1 MQDIPTGSERSND
14 ALRKMKKNQLK
25 YNERYAK
32 WYMKMFEEFDYKLYK
47 NKAENINACFKFQ
60 AWDVYEKNKILDNKA
75 HFRCRNRFCVNCQ
88 ILINSYHAWKLKPV
102 LREYESE
109 GYKPYFLTLTVP
121 NCKFGD
127 LRETIKKMNKTY
139 YKLFQKF
146 NADDRR
152 KYSGRLM
159 KIYGSIK
166 VLEISVNHEKQE
178 FHPHF
183 HVLVLLQPDED
194 DLENLENN
202 IRGRYS
208 HNKGCY
214 NMHSDF
220 SIQIMKLWS
229 MLWFGK
235 SCRMDNIDCW
245 PDDPEFKLLNEDGS
259 IYLTNL
265 EVNLQPF
272 VSKVSENGVELD
284 NNSAF
289 AELLKYTVEFDQIN
303 SYEIFKY
310 LDTQLK
316 GLRRIQGSGI
326 LTGILKDITE
336 DDPETDGDVQDLI
349 LTIKEDPKFA
359 TTQDLQ
365 QLYTTYEAF
374 KKLYRKNTSFDKS
387 MYNTLANK
395 LDS

>member
-1 MQDIPTGSERSND
+1 MQYIPVGSERSND
-14 ALRKMKKNQLK
+14 ALKKMKKNQLK
-25 YNERYAK
+25 YNERYAQ
-32 WYMKMFEEFDYKLYK
+32 WYMKMFEEFDYKVYK
-47 NKAENINACFKFQ
+47 NKAENINSCFKFQ
-60 AWDVYEKNKILDNKA
+60 AWDLYEQNKILDNTA

-88 ILINSYHAWKLKPV
+88 ILINSYHAWRLKPI
-102 LREYESE
+102 LREFELE
-109 GYKPYFLTLTVP
+109 GFVPYFLTLTVP

-127 LRETIKKMNKTY
+127 LRETIKIMNANY

-152 KYSGRLM
+152 QYSDRLM

-166 VLEISVNHEKQE
+166 VLEVSVNHETQE

-183 HVLVLLQPDED
+183 HVLLLLQPDKN
-194 DLENLENN
+194 DLKNLEPN

-208 HNKGCY
+208 HNKGQY
-214 NMHSDF
+214 NMHSNF

-229 MLWFGK
+229 MLWYRQ
-235 SCRMDNIDCW
+235 SCRTKNVDNW
-245 PDDPEFKLLNEDGS
+245 SSDPEFKLLNNDGS
-259 IYLTNL
+259 IALTNL

-272 VSKVSENGVELD
+272 VSKVTENGVELD

-303 SYEIFKY
+303 SYEIFKH

-349 LTIKEDPKFA
+349 LGIKEDPKFT
-359 TTQDLQ
+359 TTQDLKE
-365 QLYTTYEAF
+365 LYTTYEEF
-374 KKLYRKNTSFDKS
+374 KKLYRKNTSYDKS
-387 MYNTLANK
+387 MYNDLINK
-395 LDS
+395 LDF